1 MSWWQRPGTRLFG
14 ALLLIWLLLNLPVL
28 VGIKVLPWDASDQFY
43 PTVYFNAHSLRHG
56 LAPWW
61 NPHIYGGYPQIADPQ
76 GMLFS
81 PLLMLWMLLPSS
93 PGGTWFAWGVLLH
106 VLMGGAA
113 ILAILRRT
121 GANAFGS
128 LIGATVFMAGGVA
141 ASRIEHVPI
150 VVAYGYAPV
159 VLLALRHFLARPQW
173 QRGLLFGCAAG
184 AMLTQLV
191 QLTYLLVLMLAGYG
205 VVATVAHWRSY
216 TSRDRWQ
223 WCFGMGLALLLAL
236 AMGLP
241 QLVLSLAFTALSNR
255 AELPLA
261 AAVPASLD
269 LRAFLT
275 LLSPNALHALRGTY
289 TGPASLVEAYLYIGV
304 LPLLLLAGSGLAWR
318 QPQQRRQMLFFGVV
332 GLIATLYMLGVNTP
346 FYGWLY
352 SWLPGIKQF
361 RRPADGA
368 YLLNFAFAIVVGLS
382 ASHFRLDSR
391 RHLTWLLV
399 VAAVWLLLTSFAMR
413 DTHTRWQTA
422 TLAASLLAVIALWR
436 VRRPGITDIGRAA
449 WLLALL
455 VVDYR
460 CFNLNGLFNQGP
472 DGTRALMRDDAAAFI
487 ANDARAAGRL
497 LPPRVE
503 PVNTQPYWDNSAAF
517 RGLHSTQGYNP
528 LRYAL
533 YEQWYGARESSI
545 QSWPVTPYNPAPG
558 SAMSAL
564 LGAEYLVRDT
574 TLKSPSWTPS
584 TGYERVFAGRNGEVW
599 RNNHAYPRLLTPV
612 EMRTSDAPPSP
623 DVFASTDFNQTFWL
637 TPRDAQDRE
646 LAEAR
651 AAGCNH
657 RLQLQDATTTPTS
670 LTVRTRSD
678 EGPGWLVV
686 SELDFPGWRAQVDG
700 EPLPIH
706 RANGM
711 FRAVCVPAGQHALE
725 FRFHPWT
732 MVAETWQRYQRD
744 AARL

>member
-1 MSWWQRPGTRLFG
+1 MTWWQRPGARLFG

-28 VGIKVLPWDASDQFY
+28 AGIKVLPWDASDQFY

-81 PLLMLWMLLPSS
+81 PLLMSWMMLPSS
-93 PGGTWFAWGVLLH
+93 PGSTWFAWGVLLH

-113 ILAILRRT
+113 VLALLRQM
-121 GANAFGS
+121 GANPFGG
-128 LIGATVFMAGGVA
+128 LMGATVFMAGGVA
-141 ASRIEHVPI
+141 ASRLEHVPI
-150 VVAYGYAPV
+150 VLAYGYAPV
-159 VLLALRHFLARPQW
+159 VLLALRHFLARPRW
-173 QRGLLFGCAAG
+173 QRGLVFGLTAG

-191 QLTYLLVLMLAGYG
+191 QLTYLLALMLAAYG
-205 VVATVAHWRSY
+205 AAATVAHWRYY
-216 TSRDRWQ
+216 TPRDRRQ
-223 WCFGMGLALLLAL
+223 WCTGMGLALLLAL
-236 AMGLP
+236 AVGLP
-241 QLVLSLAFTALSNR
+241 QLVLSLAFTVLSNR

-261 AAVPASLD
+261 AAAPASLD

-275 LLSPNALHALRGTY
+275 LLNPNALHALRGTY
-289 TGPASLVEAYLYIGV
+289 AGPTSLVEAYLYIGV
-304 LPLLLLAGSGLAWR
+304 MPMLLLAGCGLAWR

-332 GLIATLYMLGVNTP
+332 GLIAILYMLGVNTP

-361 RRPADGA
+361 RRPSDGA
-368 YLLNFAFAIVVGLS
+368 YLLNFSFAIVVGLS
-382 ASHFRLDSR
+382 ASHFKLESR
-391 RHLTWLLV
+391 CHLTWLLM
-399 VAAVWLLLTSFAMR
+399 VAAAWLLLASFAMR
-413 DTHTRWQTA
+413 DAHARWQTA
-422 TLAASLLAVIALWR
+422 TLAASLFAIIALWR
-436 VRRPGITDIGRAA
+436 VRRSGITNAGRAT

-460 CFNLNGLFNQGP
+460 CFNLNGVFNQAP
-472 DGTRALMRDDAAAFI
+472 DSVRAWMRDDAAAFI
-487 ANDARAAGRL
+487 TDQTRAAGRL

-503 PVNTQPYWDNSAAF
+503 PVDTRPYWDNLVAL

-533 YEQWYGARESSI
+533 YEQWYGARESSN
-545 QSWPVTPYNPAPG
+545 QAWPVTLYNTAPG

-574 TLKSPSWTPS
+574 TLKSALWMPS
-584 TGYERVFAGRNGEVW
+584 TGYERVFTGRHGEVW
-599 RNNHAYPRLLTPV
+599 RNSRAYPRLLTPV
-612 EMRTSDAPPSP
+612 EMRTSEAPPSP
-623 DVFASTDFNQTFWL
+623 EVFASTDFNQTFWL
-637 TPRDAQDRE
+637 TPRDAQDRQ
-646 LAEAR
+646 LAEAQSSS
-651 AAGCNH
+651 CNQ

-670 LTVRTRSD
+670 LTVRTRSE

-686 SELDFPGWRAQVDG
+686 SELDFPGWHAQVDG
-700 EPLPIH
+700 APLPIH

-711 FRAVCVPAGQHALE
+711 FRAVCVPAGQHTLE
-725 FRFHPWT
+725 FRFHPWA
-732 MVAETWQRYQRD
+732 MVAETWQRYRRD